1 MKVANEK
8 DREISDIV
16 ERAEAREVING
27 SCTERQINVPKI
39 EGVQTQSED
48 GMTIA
53 NECQN
58 GRNML
63 ENETNSRGGKV
74 EIVLSIDKL
83 FILGNGAWMD

>member
-53 NECQN
+53 NEC
-58 GRNML
+58 
-63 ENETNSRGGKV
+63 
-74 EIVLSIDKL
+74 
-83 FILGNGAWMD
+83 